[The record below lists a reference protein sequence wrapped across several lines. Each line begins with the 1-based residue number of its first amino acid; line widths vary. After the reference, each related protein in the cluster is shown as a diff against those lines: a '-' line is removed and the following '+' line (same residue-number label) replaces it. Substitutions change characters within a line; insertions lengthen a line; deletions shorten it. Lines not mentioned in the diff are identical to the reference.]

1 MKILSSRRRYYV
13 VRISILLIMIAL
25 IAGMAGCL
33 FPPATRN
40 LQIRTWYDLN
50 AIRDNLNGH
59 HILMNDLDSTTA
71 GYQELAG
78 PTANEGK
85 GWLPI
90 GGPGSE
96 GSGPPFTGI
105 FEGQGYEIR
114 DLFISLPGIGYVG
127 LFSILGEGGRIQDIG
142 MVNAHVNSTAYIGCL
157 VGINLGTVSNSYSSG
172 AVTGAWF
179 VGGLVGTNVGTVSNS
194 YSTGNITC
202 DNGVGGLAGGNSGT
216 VSNSYA
222 TGRVTGKESAGG
234 LLGTN
239 NGTVVNSYSLGNVT
253 GNSHVGGLVG
263 YNEGTV
269 TNSFWNTETSGQATS
284 AGGTGKTTAQMQN
297 IATFSAWNIVAVT
310 NSSMRNPAYIWNIV
324 NNTTYPFLS
333 WQP

>member
-50 AIRDNLNGH
+50 AIRDNLSGH

-114 DLFISLPGIGYVG
+114 DLFISLTGIGYVG
-127 LFSILGEGGRIQDIG
+127 LFSILGEGGRIEDIG
-142 MVNAHVNSTAYIGCL
+142 VMNAHVNCTAYAGSL
-157 VGINLGTVSNSYSSG
+157 VGINLGTVSNSYSTGSG
-172 AVTGAWF
+172 
-179 VGGLVGTNVGTVSNS
+179 
-194 YSTGNITC
+194 
-202 DNGVGGLAGGNSGT
+202 
-216 VSNSYA
+216 
-222 TGRVTGKESAGG
+222 TGKESAGG

-324 NNTTYPFLS
+324 NNTTYPFLN